1 MKVGGEGGGLV
12 ADAEERAGTGRVGGA
27 GEPGGQPLKGI
38 VQYVL
43 FGALMSCSRAEQG
56 YFREAFISIAILK
69 LLAVI
74 ALPFEFRAVFTVVEL
89 SLLVRSTRAS

>member
-1 MKVGGEGGGLV
+1 MQRRGQG
-12 ADAEERAGTGRVGGA
+12 RAVWEGA

-43 FGALMSCSRAEQG
+43 FGALMSCSRAEQC

-89 SLLVRSTRAS
+89 SLLVRPTRAS